1 MQFYIIYQH
10 GVGGDGFA
18 NLLEHANNMHRADG
32 LRDPN
37 RWRIMKKIGNK
48 TRFYGALWTTIPP
61 HPFRGH
67 PMDKDSRLAESYL
80 ELIEKKKNTVIST
93 HYHYFD
99 SIKYFP
105 FRELIERDQ
114 VKIHLYSTDFE
125 RVILDDRI
133 KNGRGLDKEQI
144 VKAKNAI
151 DEIHTKHVNETIL
164 VQEIERNLTKFA
176 SYYDMHIDIE
186 QVWNSWE
193 YLDEKLKILGIDLD
207 KSYYDEYMRIV
218 RQEIKLVSL
227 FDALYNKKSPNIPA

>member
-1 MQFYIIYQH
+1 MQYYIIYQH

-37 RWRIMKKIGNK
+37 RWRVMKKIGNK
-48 TRFYGALWTTIPP
+48 TRFYGAPWTTIPP

-80 ELIEKKKNTVIST
+80 ELIEKKKNTVISV
-93 HYHYFD
+93 HYSYLH

-125 RVILDDRI
+125 RVILDDRV
-133 KNGRGLDKEQI
+133 KNGRGLDKEQLVPAVNI
-144 VKAKNAI
+144 T
-151 DEIHTKHVNETIL
+151 DEIHVKDVDEAML
-164 VQEIERNLTKFA
+164 VKEINKNLTKFA
-176 SYYDMHIDIE
+176 SFYDMHIDIE

-207 KSYYDEYMRIV
+207 KSHYDEYMKIIRP
-218 RQEIKLVSL
+218 EIILRHQSFIDMLARKHG
-227 FDALYNKKSPNIPA
+227 Y